1 VTHTVWTRLAPVLA
15 LAALLAACGT
25 HTYHIVQRGD
35 SLYSISWSYG
45 YDHRLVA
52 KWNGLQPPYELKVG
66 QRIRFVPPPGSR
78 APVSSATQSRE
89 TAPPPKPVPPV
100 AKTSPPAPA
109 PSVARK
115 PGEPGTA
122 GARDREQEGIT
133 WMWPTEGNVI
143 ARFDASDALKKG
155 IDIAGAL
162 GQPVRAAAKGRVVY
176 SGSGLIGYG
185 KLIILKHNDTLL
197 SAYAHN
203 KELLVAEGDIVDAGR
218 QIAAMG
224 SSGENVV
231 MLHFEI
237 RRDGQPV
244 DPLAY
249 LPERSS
255 P

>member
-1 VTHTVWTRLAPVLA
+1 MIRVVWRRAGVWILAFVFLS
-15 LAALLAACGT
+15 ACGT

-45 YDHRLVA
+45 YDYRDVA
-52 KWNGLQPPYELKVG
+52 KWNGLQAPYELKAG
-66 QRIRFVPPPGSR
+66 QRIRFVPPPGMR
-78 APVSSATQSRE
+78 AKP
-89 TAPPPKPVPPV
+89 APIV
-100 AKTSPPAPA
+100 TTTAPA
-109 PSVARK
+109 PTTTITPRSPTTVKSA
-115 PGEPGTA
+115 PNVTA
-122 GARDREQEGIT
+122 PLASGSPTSAQRDKEQDGVT
-133 WMWPTEGNVI
+133 WMWPADGNVI
-143 ARFDASDALKKG
+143 ARFSASDPLKKG

-162 GQPVRAAAKGRVVY
+162 GQPVRAAAKGKVVY

-203 KELLVAEGDIVDAGR
+203 NELLVAEGEIVDAGR

-237 RRDGQPV
+237 RREGQPV

-249 LPERSS
+249 LPGRSLQ
-255 P
+255 

>member
-1 VTHTVWTRLAPVLA
+1 MWKRAHLVIATLLLVTG
-15 LAALLAACGT
+15 CGT
-25 HTYHIVQRGD
+25 HTYHIVKRGD

-45 YDHRLVA
+45 YDYRLVA
-52 KWNGLQPPYELKVG
+52 KWNGLQPPYDLKVG
-66 QRIRFVPPPGSR
+66 QRIRFVPPRGMR
-78 APVSSATQSRE
+78 APVTSVEDTRAPSSAAAE
-89 TAPPPKPVPPV
+89 PAPPTKPAVAKVSPPV
-100 AKTSPPAPA
+100 ATAPRKPSAPPAPA
-109 PSVARK
+109 AHERSQD
-115 PGEPGTA
+115 GL
-122 GARDREQEGIT
+122 I
-133 WMWPTEGNVI
+133 WMWPTDGNVI
-143 ARFDASDALKKG
+143 AQFDDSDALKKG

-218 QIAAMG
+218 QIAEMG

-249 LPERSS
+249 LPGRSV

>member
-1 VTHTVWTRLAPVLA
+1 MRVRHAFVIAI
-15 LAALLAACGT
+15 AALIAACGT

-52 KWNGLQPPYELKVG
+52 KWNGLQPPYELQVG
-66 QRIRFVPPPGSR
+66 QRIRFVPPTGSR
-78 APVSSATQSRE
+78 APVSSAAE
-89 TAPPPKPVPPV
+89 TRAAPAAPKAAPPPR
-100 AKTSPPAPA
+100 
-109 PSVARK
+109 VARK
-115 PGEPGTA
+115 PSEPATVV
-122 GARDREQEGIT
+122 ARDKEQDGVT

-143 ARFDASDALKKG
+143 ARFDESDALKKG

-162 GQPVRAAAKGRVVY
+162 GQPVRAAAQGRVVY

-249 LPERSS
+249 LPGRSS